1 MQLDMVTVQGAFLDN
16 VGASEA
22 LLQLPEH
29 MKLNPLLCG
38 WVSPMLETRIRGPC
52 LMGDRGA
59 QRLKAAPVEV
69 LLLLLDGPPG
79 RGSVEIAELQ
89 HKVWEIVLS

>member
-1 MQLDMVTVQGAFLDN
+1 MQLDMVTVKGVFVDN

-22 LLQLPEH
+22 SLQLPEC

-52 LMGDRGA
+52 LVGDRGA
-59 QRLKAAPVEV
+59 QRLKAALVEI
-69 LLLLLDGPPG
+69 LLLVDAPPG
-79 RGSVEIAELQ
+79 RGSVVTADIQ
-89 HKVWEIVLS
+89 HSVWVILLS